1 MTMQELKALV
11 VDDEVDMCWALE
23 RVLQGEGIKTHSAH
37 TAEGALAILKKDT
50 PQLAFVDIKLP
61 DMDGIELAKVIKAS
75 NPSLPLV
82 LISGYY
88 YGDDPVIKKGLEE
101 GLYVGFIS
109 KPFEVNEIRSY
120 ARRFFPKEG
129 DTPP

>member
-1 MTMQELKALV
+1 MAVQELKALV
-11 VDDEVDMCWALE
+11 IDDEVDMCWALE

-61 DMDGIELAKVIKAS
+61 DMDGIELAKLIKAS

-88 YGDDPVIKKGLEE
+88 YGDDPAIKKGLEE

-120 ARRFFPKEG
+120 ARRFFPKG
-129 DTPP
+129 GNPSP